1 MYKRGPSTGI
11 KCPAITQKGNPCPI
25 DGEDFRNGWCHVH
38 DPNGK
43 SREHINHRRKFKEA
57 RVNLKTVSRDKNLR
71 EAIAKDL
78 ESMCHLSMECTCE
91 WHRAADIARF
101 GL

>member
-11 KCPAITQKGNPCPI
+11 KCPAITQKGTPCPI

-43 SREHINHRRKFKEA
+43 SH
-57 RVNLKTVSRDKNLR
+57 
-71 EAIAKDL
+71 
-78 ESMCHLSMECTCE
+78 MSMECTCE